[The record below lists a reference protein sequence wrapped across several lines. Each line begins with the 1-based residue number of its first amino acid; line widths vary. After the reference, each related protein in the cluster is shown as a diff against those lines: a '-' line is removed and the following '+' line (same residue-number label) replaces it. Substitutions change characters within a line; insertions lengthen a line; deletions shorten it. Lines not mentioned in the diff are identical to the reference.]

1 MEGLTTSYN
10 LNGYF
15 AKVSASIG
23 VAIYLVDNVSSAY
36 ELIAHADEAMYK
48 AKELGKNRSY
58 FYC

>member
-1 MEGLTTSYN
+1 MKESYD
-10 LNGYF
+10 LNG
-15 AKVSASIG
+15 VSLKATFSIG
-23 VAIYLVDNVSSAY
+23 VTIYPLDKIDSDI